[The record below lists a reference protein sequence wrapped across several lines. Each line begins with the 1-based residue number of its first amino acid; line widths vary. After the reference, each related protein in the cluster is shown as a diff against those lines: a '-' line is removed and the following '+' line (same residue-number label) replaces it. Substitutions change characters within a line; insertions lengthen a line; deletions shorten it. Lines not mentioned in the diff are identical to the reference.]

1 MAVSVLLH
9 VIVAQEPCC
18 RQHEASYMCTCAHD
32 CKLRDF
38 APHRPHFSGNNSPP
52 STARPAGPLTVCH
65 ADAEQAPQVALAV
78 GNNMAPEMD
87 KHFSWVAWCPM
98 DLLLAALVSSA
109 AYPSTM
115 MGGLSN
121 V

>member
-78 GNNMAPEMD
+78 GNNMVLAQGHPSECPQ
-87 KHFSWVAWCPM
+87 KHHEPVMVKLAQWPQWC
-98 DLLLAALVSSA
+98 
-109 AYPSTM
+109 
-115 MGGLSN
+115 
-121 V
+121 